1 MNSPIQGAAADIIK
15 IAMIRVNQKLKKQKI
30 LIRDCSN
37 YKGLGEGYY
46 RVCMR
51 QRGDNQKLIDALGEI
66 LYAGQGE
73 F

>member
-1 MNSPIQGAAADIIK
+1 MCSSDLDANFILMRSGI
-15 IAMIRVNQKLKKQKI
+15 NLYEKLKKQKI
-30 LIRDCSN
+30 LVRDCSN

>member
-1 MNSPIQGAAADIIK
+1 M
-15 IAMIRVNQKLKKQKI
+15 KKQKI
-30 LIRDCSN
+30 LVRDCSN